1 MHEISNKIKENQN
14 QKKIQEILGEG
25 EEDMEDF
32 NSERLFNIRNYIIT
46 IQKIHE
52 QYRKAM
58 REFMNILLK
67 NEKFKFLS
75 FRLDFNEFYTNTKD
89 LVQEK

>member
-1 MHEISNKIKENQN
+1 MHEISNQIKENQN

-25 EEDMEDF
+25 VEDMEDF
-32 NSERLFNIRNYIIT
+32 NSERLFNIKNYIIT
-46 IQKIHE
+46 IRKIHE
-52 QYRKAM
+52 QYRKAL

>member
-1 MHEISNKIKENQN
+1 MHEISNQIKENQN

-25 EEDMEDF
+25 VEDMEDF
-32 NSERLFNIRNYIIT
+32 NSERLFNIKNYIIT
-46 IQKIHE
+46 IRKIHE

>member
-1 MHEISNKIKENQN
+1 MHEISNQIKENQN
-14 QKKIQEILGEG
+14 HKKIQEILGEG
-25 EEDMEDF
+25 VEDMEDF
-32 NSERLFNIRNYIIT
+32 NSERLFNIKNYIIT
-46 IQKIHE
+46 IRKIHE
-52 QYRKAM
+52 QYRKAL

-89 LVQEK
+89 LIQEK

>member
-1 MHEISNKIKENQN
+1 MHEISNQIKENQN

-25 EEDMEDF
+25 VEDMEDF
-32 NSERLFNIRNYIIT
+32 NSERLFNIKNYIIT
-46 IQKIHE
+46 IRKIHE
-52 QYRKAM
+52 QYRKAL

-89 LVQEK
+89 LFQEK